1 MELPTSGLRI
11 ERTGTRQYVA
21 RNDRGGEVAIGPREI
36 EGVFNPGELM
46 ALALAACTMMSAD
59 LPIGRRLGEDFT
71 GGAVVRTEKDEQQ
84 NRYTS
89 AEVDVLLET
98 DSLTDNETEA
108 LVRVITRAAK
118 QACTVGRTLDAGL
131 PHDVRLVE
139 TRRD

>member
-36 EGVFNPGELM
+36 DGVFNPGELM

-89 AEVDVLLET
+89 AEVDVLLDT
-98 DSLTDNETEA
+98 DSLTEKETEA
-108 LVRVITRAAK
+108 LVRVISRAAE
-118 QACTVGRTLDAGL
+118 QACTVGRTLHAGL
-131 PHDVRLVE
+131 PHEVRLAPPGK
-139 TRRD
+139 D

>member
-36 EGVFNPGELM
+36 DGVFNPGELM

-71 GGAVVRTEKDEQQ
+71 GGAVVSTEKDEQQ

-89 AEVDVLLET
+89 AEVDVLLDTE
-98 DSLTDNETEA
+98 SLSEREKEA
-108 LVRVITRAAK
+108 LVRVISRAAE
-118 QACTVGRTLDAGL
+118 QACTVGRTLAAGL
-131 PHDVRLVE
+131 PHGVHLAESERP
-139 TRRD
+139 